1 MGKNL
6 KGRECGKGICQRKDG
21 KYSARYNNKHGRRL
35 EKHFDTLAEAR
46 NWLADAKYNDRHDV
60 ITTDSEMTVEEWY
73 TYWMGNLIC
82 DQHSPGDRCHA
93 HMRCQAHALQSG
105 LEPDGTQ
112 ICRLDDPPSLH
123 CNGNDVSGGCDERHS
138 HKAPYERCEVYQT
151 GSGC

>member
-35 EKHFDTLAEAR
+35 EKHFDTLVEAR

-82 DQHSPGDRCHA
+82 DLAFLSLRCFMV
-93 HMRCQAHALQSG
+93 MRRRFTHLSNWNK
-105 LEPDGTQ
+105 L
-112 ICRLDDPPSLH
+112 L
-123 CNGNDVSGGCDERHS
+123 
-138 HKAPYERCEVYQT
+138 
-151 GSGC
+151 